1 MKTKFNGILT
11 LLLALI
17 VQISFAQEK
26 MISGV
31 VSDET
36 GPLPG
41 VNVLKKGTTTGVET
55 DFDGKFSINAKT
67 GDILVFSFVGMKT
80 IEKTVSTSN
89 TMNVTMTT
97 DNVLDEVVVTALG
110 IKREAKSLGF
120 AQQSVKGEQL
130 TQTREV
136 DINNS
141 IAGKVAGVQML
152 GAPSSGFGN
161 ALIRLRGESDLLYV
175 VDGVKVESSADI
187 NVDDIETLNVLK
199 GSGATAL
206 YGPIGRN
213 GVVVITSK
221 RAKSGKSSFTLDQ
234 ALQVSNVYILPEYQ
248 NEYGGGYTQ
257 SFSTLNGQ
265 NIPNYAADESW
276 GPKLDGTLVRHWDS
290 WIPNS
295 PEFGELRP
303 WSANPDNVENFFET
317 GITNNTTFTFSKGGE
332 GYNIKAVLR
341 NVDIEGILP
350 NSERDLKQVNA
361 SASFDLS
368 EKFEVYSNINY
379 QYRKTLNNP
388 VGGYNSVASNFNQ
401 WFQRQIDMDRLRDNY
416 YQNGIFYTWNLRST
430 TDVGPQYW
438 DSPYFETDQN
448 LKKQTK
454 NATYGN
460 FGLNY
465 KMTDNLT
472 LNTEIRRTVN
482 SFKSNSRVAFGGLNQ
497 TSFTERDETISSTE
511 LFAMATYSKD
521 LSDKLDLTASL
532 GTELRQ
538 WNRRYIDAT
547 TSGGLTIP
555 GVYTIASS
563 KDRPVYINR
572 EWNQKNRGLFA
583 TASFGYNDMLYV
595 DGTIRSD
602 WNSTANPDSN
612 RVITYGGSLSF
623 LFDKVINLD
632 ALSFGKL
639 RVGYAEAPSFPG
651 INELVAAYDTG
662 ASNNGTVPFFPQ
674 RNEANATLEGGVRQ
688 EFEVGTELK
697 FFGNR
702 LGLDFTYF
710 DRKDVNLPINVPLS
724 GATGYTSSSINS
736 GKFSSKGIEVALSG
750 TPIKNENLTWDLG
763 LNFSTL
769 KRTVDELYPGVDTD
783 VLASSWRGLT
793 LEARVG
799 EEWGAFYGR
808 KIRRDDAGNQL
819 LDGEGN
825 VLFDQN
831 QYLGNLLPD
840 FTGGLTNSFTYKG
853 INLSFNIDFQKGG
866 KYFSVTQ
873 MFNNYSGLGIATVG
887 DNNLGNPVRD
897 NISGTN
903 PLDGDGNP
911 VTTAVYAD
919 TANPNSGGVLV
930 SGADSNSG
938 TPASYYIDSY
948 AYWKSTFALHEMWL
962 YDASY
967 VKLRQLSLGYTFPSK
982 LFQNTPIES
991 VSFNFFANNLWL
1003 IYSEVDGIDP
1013 SELENTNGG
1022 SATGQGYRWA
1032 EGGQLPSSRTFGMNI
1047 KVKF

>member
-11 LLLALI
+11 LLLALV
-17 VQISFAQEK
+17 VQISFAQDRT
-26 MISGV
+26 ISGT

-41 VNVLKKGTTTGVET
+41 VNVLKKGTTSGVET
-55 DFDGKFSINAKT
+55 DFDGKFSIQAKN
-67 GDILVFSFVGMKT
+67 GDILIFSFVGMKT
-80 IEKTVSTSN
+80 IEKTVGTSN
-89 TMNVTMTT
+89 TMSVVMTS

-175 VDGVKVESSADI
+175 VDGVKVESSSDI

-221 RAKSGKSSFTLDQ
+221 RAKTGKSSFVIDQ

-248 NEYGGGYTQ
+248 NEYGGGYSQ

-276 GPKLDGTLVRHWDS
+276 GPRLDGTLVRHWDS
-290 WIPNS
+290 WIPGT
-295 PEFGELRP
+295 PEYGELRP
-303 WSANPDNVENFFET
+303 WSPNPDNVKNFFET

-332 GYNIKAVLR
+332 GYNVKAVLR

-350 NSERDLKQVNA
+350 NTQRNLKQVNT
-361 SASFDLS
+361 SAKFNISD
-368 EKFEVYSNINY
+368 KFEVYTNFNY

-388 VGGYNSVASNFNQ
+388 IDGYGSIASNFNQ
-401 WFQRQIDMDRLRDNY
+401 WFQRQLDMDRLRDHY
-416 YQNGIFYTWNLRST
+416 YQNGIFYTWNMKAAGDTR
-430 TDVGPQYW
+430 PQYW
-438 DSPYFETDQN
+438 DSPYFETNQN
-448 LKKQTK
+448 LKTQIK
-454 NATYGN
+454 NGTYGN

-465 KMTDNLT
+465 EITDNLT
-472 LNTEIRRTVN
+472 FNTELRRTVN
-482 SFKSNSRVAFGGLNQ
+482 VYKSNSRVAFGGLNQ
-497 TSFTERDETISSTE
+497 TGFRETDETISSTE
-511 LFAMATYSKD
+511 LFAMATYNKD
-521 LSDKLDLTASL
+521 LSDKLDLTASV

-538 WNRRYIDAT
+538 WNRRYVDAES
-547 TSGGLTIP
+547 SGGLTIP
-555 GVYTIASS
+555 GIYSVASS
-563 KDRPVYINR
+563 KDRPLYTNR
-572 EWNQKNRGLFA
+572 EWNRKNRGLFA
-583 TASFGYNDMLYV
+583 TASFGYDDMLYL

-612 RVITYGGSLSF
+612 RVLTYGGSLSF

-651 INELVAAYDTG
+651 INELVPAYDTG
-662 ASNNGTVPFFPQ
+662 ASNNGNVPFFPQ
-674 RNEANATLEGGVRQ
+674 SNEANPTLEGGVRQ
-688 EFEVGTELK
+688 EFEIGTELK

-736 GKFSSKGIEVALSG
+736 GKFTSKGIEVALTG
-750 TPIKNENLTWDLG
+750 TPIKNENLTWDIG

-808 KIRRDDAGNQL
+808 KIRRDD
-819 LDGEGN
+819 EGN
-825 VLFDQN
+825 ILIDNRGDYAYDQN

-853 INLSFNIDFQKGG
+853 VNLSFNIDFQKGG

-887 DNNLGNPVRD
+887 NNALGNPVRD
-897 NISGTN
+897 NVSGTH
-903 PLDGDGNP
+903 PLDDDNQP
-911 VTTAVYAD
+911 IEHLVYAN
-919 TANPNSGGVLV
+919 TANSNSGGVLV
-930 SGADSNSG
+930 SGVDSTTG
-938 TPASYYIDSY
+938 APVSYYVNADT
-948 AYWKSTFALHEMWL
+948 YWPNKFALHEMWL

-982 LFQNTPIES
+982 LFKNGPIES
-991 VSFNFFANNLWL
+991 ISVNAFANNLWL
-1003 IYSEVDGIDP
+1003 IYSEVAGVDP

-1022 SATGQGYRWA
+1022 SGTGQGFRWA
-1032 EGGQLPSSRTFGMNI
+1032 EGGQLPSSRTFGMNV